1 MNPQEILNFLK
12 KHDNSTFIDIAKG
25 LRISYKDNKK
35 LTELLNKLI
44 DERKLIKN
52 GKLSTYSLIEKIKIV
67 QGKIRFASEGK
78 YAFVE
83 EENDNPEAEKISYFV
98 PGIHLNRA
106 LDGDF
111 VEITV
116 LKYFHSLDD
125 KTFAIVEKVLSR
137 NSDKFIGILGMHEG
151 FLSFKPLK
159 NDYKKINFHIKEL
172 VKEARLHDVVLGQMV
187 SFKNNIIELN
197 IIKKIANSNDPM
209 AYVKALTVIRNEPE
223 DFPQEVKDY
232 LVKIPNSIADEKLN
246 NRLDLRKELIVTI
259 DGNDT
264 KDFDD
269 AINVKKNADG
279 TYELG
284 VHIADVSYYVKE
296 DSSLDVEAL
305 KRGTSRY
312 LVSGVIPML
321 PHKLSNGICSLNP
334 NEDRFTLSAIMT
346 IDKNGDTIDAKFYQS
361 IIQSKYRLTY
371 DRVNELYDKNQKFDD
386 PKLNRMLYEAA
397 ELAKI
402 IRNYKVKEG
411 YIDFEIEEPEIV
423 LDDKGKTIDVVVK
436 PTGFSENLIED
447 FMVRTNEEV
456 AKFLA
461 KRKIPF
467 IYRVHESPDSDKIDS
482 FLSVLNVLGIKVNI
496 DRNDINPKSFQK
508 IINKIKETRND
519 DFLKTV
525 FLRTMQKAK
534 YSPNN
539 IGHFGL
545 ASEHYCHFTSPIRRY
560 PDLVVHRILR
570 EIVFNNDKSKI
581 THYKNIL
588 SNVAELNSNS
598 EQEALQLERD
608 TNDLKYAEFF
618 KNKIGQTMKAQI
630 ISILRFGMFVQ
641 FDCKIEALV
650 HISTLCDGD
659 YEVNENFTELR
670 SKQHTFK
677 LGDQVEVVIAGAD
690 ETNGK
695 IDAVLAKC
703 YGSYLEEIK
712 KKLNSNSNR
721 KHKKSGK

>member
-1 MNPQEILNFLK
+1 M
-12 KHDNSTFIDIAKG
+12 
-25 LRISYKDNKK
+25 
-35 LTELLNKLI
+35 
-44 DERKLIKN
+44 
-52 GKLSTYSLIEKIKIV
+52 
-67 QGKIRFASEGK
+67 
-78 YAFVE
+78 
-83 EENDNPEAEKISYFV
+83 
-98 PGIHLNRA
+98 
-106 LDGDF
+106 
-111 VEITV
+111 
-116 LKYFHSLDD
+116 
-125 KTFAIVEKVLSR
+125 
-137 NSDKFIGILGMHEG
+137 
-151 FLSFKPLK
+151 
-159 NDYKKINFHIKEL
+159 